1 MADYRYTGD
10 AHRALLAAYADDEPQ
25 FRTQHS
31 PNFPNRDTVIEETQI
46 LRTLFFPGC
55 WNGAEL
61 VSDERALRSAFDRL
75 GDLLCRGIQ
84 PYAPDCLS
92 TPVNAVLDALP
103 AIREQ
108 LKQDVEAAY
117 KGDPAATSYVEIIRS
132 YPGLHA
138 VMVHRV
144 AHVLYTESQQAY
156 ARELAEAAKTTT
168 GIDIH
173 PGAEIGEYFFI
184 DHGSGVV
191 IGETA
196 TIGDW
201 VRLYQEVTLGA
212 LHFEEE
218 ADDEHT
224 LKKGYKRH
232 PDIGDNVVIG
242 AGAKILGP
250 ITVGDHVSIEA
261 NAWVT
266 DDVPAHTNVFIKHPE
281 QTRKPVGDGD

>member
-1 MADYRYTGD
+1 MAYTYSGS
-10 AHRALLAAYADDEPQ
+10 ASTELFESYADDDPR
-25 FRTQHS
+25 FRTHES
-31 PNFPNRDTVIEETQI
+31 PNFPDRETVIRETQL
-46 LRTLFFPGC
+46 LRKLLFPGC
-55 WNGAEL
+55 WNASEIVDDEAALGAMI
-61 VSDERALRSAFDRL
+61 DEL
-75 GDLLCRGIQ
+75 GDQFCRGIE
-84 PYAPDCLS
+84 PYVPECLS
-92 TPVNAVLDALP
+92 TPVDAVLDALP
-103 AIREQ
+103 AIRQQ

-117 KGDPAATSYVEIIRS
+117 KGDPAATSYVEVIRA
-132 YPGLHA
+132 YPGIHA
-138 VMVHRV
+138 MMVHRV
-144 AHVLYTESQQAY
+144 AHVLYKQSQRAY
-156 ARELAEAAKTTT
+156 ARELAEAAKTAT

-173 PGAEIGEYFFI
+173 PGAEVGEYVFI

-212 LHFEEE
+212 LHFEEAE
-218 ADDEHT
+218 DDEQM

-242 AGAKILGP
+242 AGSKILGP
-250 ITVGDHVSIEA
+250 ISVGDHVSIEA

-281 QTRKPVGDGD
+281 QTRKPGNRN

>member
-1 MADYRYTGD
+1 MAYTYSGS
-10 AHRALLAAYADDEPQ
+10 ASTELIESYAADDSR
-25 FRTQHS
+25 FRTQES
-31 PNFPNRDTVIEETQI
+31 PNFPERDTVIRETQL
-46 LRTLFFPGC
+46 LRKLLFPSC
-55 WNGAEL
+55 WNAAEI
-61 VSDERALRSAFDRL
+61 VDDEAALREMLDEL
-75 GDLLCRGIQ
+75 GDQFCRGIE
-84 PYAPDCLS
+84 PYVPECLS
-92 TPVNAVLDALP
+92 QPVDAVLDALP
-103 AIREQ
+103 AIRQQ

-117 KGDPAATSYVEIIRS
+117 KGDPAATSYVEVIRA
-132 YPGLHA
+132 YPGIHA
-138 VMVHRV
+138 VMIHRV
-144 AHVLYTESQQAY
+144 AHVLYTQSQPAY
-156 ARELAEAAKTTT
+156 ARELAEAAKTAT

-173 PGAEIGEYFFI
+173 PGAELGEYVFI

-212 LHFEEE
+212 LHFEE
-218 ADDEHT
+218 DEDNEQM

-250 ITVGDHVSIEA
+250 ISVGDHVSIEA

-281 QTRKPVGDGD
+281 QTRKPDNQH

>member
-1 MADYRYTGD
+1 MAYTYSGS
-10 AHRALLAAYADDEPQ
+10 APTELIESYAADDPR
-25 FRTQHS
+25 FRTQES
-31 PNFPNRDTVIEETQI
+31 PNFPERDTVIRETQL
-46 LRTLFFPGC
+46 LRKLLFPSC
-55 WNGAEL
+55 WNAAEI
-61 VSDERALRSAFDRL
+61 VDDEAALREMLDEL
-75 GDLLCRGIQ
+75 GDQFCRGIE
-84 PYAPDCLS
+84 PYVPECLS
-92 TPVNAVLDALP
+92 QPVDAVLDALP
-103 AIREQ
+103 AIRQQ

-117 KGDPAATSYVEIIRS
+117 KGDPAATSYVEVIRA
-132 YPGLHA
+132 YPGIHA
-138 VMVHRV
+138 VMIHRV
-144 AHVLYTESQQAY
+144 AHVLYTQSQPAY
-156 ARELAEAAKTTT
+156 ARELAEAAKTAT

-173 PGAEIGEYFFI
+173 PGAELGEYVFI

-212 LHFEEE
+212 LHFEE
-218 ADDEHT
+218 DEDNEQM

-250 ITVGDHVSIEA
+250 ISVGDHVSIEA

-281 QTRKPVGDGD
+281 QTRKPDNQH

>member
-1 MADYRYTGD
+1 MGYSYSGSAHTELFESYR
-10 AHRALLAAYADDEPQ
+10 ADDPR
-25 FRTQHS
+25 FRTHDS
-31 PNFPNRDTVIEETQI
+31 PNFPERDTVIRETQL
-46 LRTLFFPGC
+46 LRKLFFPGC
-55 WNGAEL
+55 WNASEI
-61 VSDERALRSAFDRL
+61 VADEDALKRTVDEL
-75 GDLLCRGIQ
+75 GDQFCRGIE
-84 PYAPDCLS
+84 PYVPECLS
-92 TPVNAVLDALP
+92 TTVDAVIDALP
-103 AIREQ
+103 AIRTQ

-117 KGDPAATSYVEIIRS
+117 KGDPAATSYVEVIRS
-132 YPGLHA
+132 YPGVHA
-138 VMVHRV
+138 MMVHRV
-144 AHVLYTESQQAY
+144 AHVLYNESQPAY
-156 ARELAEAAKTTT
+156 ARELAEAAKTAT

-173 PGAEIGEYFFI
+173 PGATVGEYVFI

-212 LHFEEE
+212 LHFEEAE
-218 ADDEHT
+218 DDEQM

-242 AGAKILGP
+242 AGSKILGP
-250 ITVGDHVSIEA
+250 ISVGDHVSIEA

-281 QTRKPVGDGD
+281 QTRKTVDDSQ

>member
-1 MADYRYTGD
+1 MAYTYQGSAD
-10 AHRALLAAYADDEPQ
+10 TELFESYAEDDPR
-25 FRTQHS
+25 FRTHES
-31 PNFPNRDTVIEETQI
+31 PNFPERDTVIRETQL
-46 LRTLFFPGC
+46 LRKLLFPGC
-55 WNGAEL
+55 WNATEL
-61 VSDERALRSAFDRL
+61 VESEDAVRETLEEL
-75 GDLLCRGIQ
+75 GDQFCRGIE
-84 PYAPDCLS
+84 PYVPECLS
-92 TPVNAVLDALP
+92 TPVNAVIDSLP
-103 AIREQ
+103 AIRTQ

-117 KGDPAATSYVEIIRS
+117 KGDPAATSYVEVIRA
-132 YPGLHA
+132 YPGVHA
-138 VMVHRV
+138 MMVHRV
-144 AHVLYTESQQAY
+144 AHVLYKQSQQAY
-156 ARELAEAAKTTT
+156 ARELAEAAKTAT

-173 PGAEIGEYFFI
+173 PGAEIGEYVFI

-212 LHFEEE
+212 LHFEE
-218 ADDEHT
+218 DEDNEQM

-250 ITVGDHVSIEA
+250 VSVGDHVSIEA

-266 DDVPAHTNVFIKHPE
+266 DDVPPHTNVFIKHPE
-281 QTRKPVGDGD
+281 QTRKTVDNGE